1 MVFRIICFE
10 INRREVGDLPFI
22 SKTDTETEPT
32 SLTWDLARCQTQTDI
47 KPRAIYVKSYLSCVP
62 IHSRHMNIQLHL
74 NFSSRALL
82 KSCHLA
88 LSVAVWGQNT
98 FYYDR
103 FFFCMGASDHYQI
116 DSACKKKT
124 GVAWIPGW
132 KLSDLDWSVRPISNR
147 YRYKLK
153 LLLLG
158 FLRGS
163 SQDCLYVL
171 QIRFSG

>member
-1 MVFRIICFE
+1 MRNV
-10 INRREVGDLPFI
+10 
-22 SKTDTETEPT
+22 
-32 SLTWDLARCQTQTDI
+32 ARCQIQTDTQPI
-47 KPRAIYVKSYLSCVP
+47 VICSEILSCLCTYTLPNMYV
-62 IHSRHMNIQLHL
+62 QLRL

-98 FYYDR
+98 FYHDS

>member
-103 FFFCMGASDHYQI
+103 LFFLYGGFRPVSNRFSMQ
-116 DSACKKKT
+116 KKT

-171 QIRFSG
+171 RIRFSG